1 MNDDKTMTIGY
12 MDGGK
17 LKAIEFKDKNIY
29 DVITGA
35 DNGLI
40 SILKYAKFDSNYPC
54 ILTQILTTFIP
65 ILNGSKWSKMVIF
78 HFYKIEK
85 ALKTQY
91 FQDF

>member
-1 MNDDKTMTIGY
+1 MINLDT
-12 MDGGK
+12 
-17 LKAIEFKDKNIY
+17 KNKPKINY
-29 DVITGA
+29 ISIT